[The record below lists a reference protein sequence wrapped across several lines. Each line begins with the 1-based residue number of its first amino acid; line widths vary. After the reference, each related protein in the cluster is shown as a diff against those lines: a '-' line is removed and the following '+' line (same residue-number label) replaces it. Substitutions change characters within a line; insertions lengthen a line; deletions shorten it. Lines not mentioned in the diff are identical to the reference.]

1 MAITR
6 EGVKGPIA
14 VILLAAGAGSRFGG
28 AKLLAPW
35 RGGLLID
42 GALRSALAAPA
53 SEVMVATGAR
63 GQDVAHAALDFADR
77 AGQSERLKIVKVA
90 DWEAGLSASLKTA
103 VAALAPRTSAAFVF
117 LADMPLIPDAIPPA
131 LASALTGDCVAAI
144 PEVDGEL
151 GHPVLLGA
159 ELFGRVAELSGDRGA
174 RKLLEGLGSRLARV
188 PTSDRNVLLD
198 VDTPAALAQAEGRR

>member
-14 VILLAAGAGSRFGG
+14 VIVLAAGAGRRFGG

-35 RGGLLID
+35 RGGVLID
-42 GALRSALAAPA
+42 GALRSAFAAPA

-63 GQDVAHAALDFADR
+63 GQEVAHAVHDFAGR
-77 AGQSERLKIVKVA
+77 AGHAERLKIVEVA
-90 DWEAGLSASLKTA
+90 DWDSGLSASLKAA
-103 VAALAPRTSAAFVF
+103 VAALAPGTSAAFVF
-117 LADMPLIPDAIPPA
+117 LADMPLIPDAIPLA
-131 LASALTGDCVAAI
+131 LASALTEDHAAAI

-151 GHPVLLGA
+151 GHPVLLRA
-159 ELFGRVAELSGDRGA
+159 ELFGRVAELNGDRGA
-174 RKLLEGLGSRLARV
+174 RKLLEGLGSRLVRV

-198 VDTPAALAQAEGRR
+198 VDTPAALALAEGGA